1 MAEALN
7 VKVRP
12 AQGKRAARRL
22 RAQGTIPGILYGHG
36 EANVNLAV
44 PTTEI
49 SSAVRHG
56 VRVVELKGVVNEK
69 AFIRDLQWDVY
80 GVDILHVDFARV
92 SEHERIE
99 LRVAV
104 ELRGQAP
111 GLKEGGVVELLVH
124 DLEVECEALRIPEKL
139 EINVN
144 ELQLDGSITAGQ
156 IKLPPGVTLVSDAET
171 LVVHCILPLVQDEAA
186 LLEAGAGEPEVIGRK
201 PEEEPEE

>member
-1 MAEALN
+1 MRCA
-7 VKVRP
+7 P
-12 AQGKRAARRL
+12 P
-22 RAQGTIPGILYGHG
+22 AQGTIPGILYGHG

-44 PTTEI
+44 PMRRI

-56 VRVVELKGVVNEK
+56 IRVVELKGVVNEK

-99 LRVAV
+99 LRVTV

-124 DLEVECEALRIPEKL
+124 DLEIECEALRIPEKL
-139 EINVN
+139 EVNVN
-144 ELQLDGSITAGQ
+144 ELQLDGSSADQ
-156 IKLPPGVTLVSDAET
+156 
-171 LVVHCILPLVQDEAA
+171 PLFYA
-186 LLEAGAGEPEVIGRK
+186 
-201 PEEEPEE
+201 